1 MKLAFS
7 TLGCPDWTFGDIFS
21 TASDLGYNGIEIR
34 GIADEIYAPKIDIF
48 SQANINSTKE
58 KFRKAGIEIPM
69 LTPGAYICGNS
80 DTDSAEFEVKDYI
93 LLAERL
99 GAKYV
104 RILGEK
110 DPDPKIESPDFGA
123 LCKKYS
129 SLCDFAAEHGVGLLI
144 ETNGFLADT
153 KKMKSL
159 METVNKPNMGVIWDV
174 HHPYRFYDESPEET
188 IINIGKYIKHVH
200 IKDSVKG
207 TNGKI
212 TYMLTGY
219 GTIPVAE
226 CVKALEAIGYDGYI
240 SYEWVKR
247 WSRELAEPG
256 IAFYQYIEFMRD
268 IK

>member
-21 TASDLGYNGIEIR
+21 IASDLGYNGIEIR
-34 GIADEIYAPKIDIF
+34 GIADEIYAPKIDVF
-48 SQANINSTKE
+48 SPANINETKN
-58 KFRKAGIEIPM
+58 KLKGANITIPI
-69 LTPGAYICGNS
+69 LTPGAYICGNPNIQ
-80 DTDSAEFEVKDYI
+80 SAEFEVKDYV
-93 LLAERL
+93 LLAEKL
-99 GAKYV
+99 GTKYV

-110 DPDPKIESPDFGA
+110 DPEPAVESSDFDMV
-123 LCKKYS
+123 CEKYS
-129 SLCDFAAEHGVGLLI
+129 ALCDFAHEHGVSLLI

-159 METVNKPNMGVIWDV
+159 LETVNKPGMGVIWDI
-174 HHPYRFYDESPEET
+174 HHPYRFYGETPDET
-188 IINIGKYIKHVH
+188 VNNIGKYIRHVH
-200 IKDSVKG
+200 VKDSVKG

-219 GTIPVAE
+219 GNIPVAD
-226 CVKALEAIGYDGYI
+226 CIKALNSIKYDGYV

-256 IAFYQYIEFMRD
+256 IAFYQYIDFMRS
-268 IK
+268 I

>member
-1 MKLAFS
+1 MKLSFS

-21 TASDLGYNGIEIR
+21 TASDLGYDGIEIR
-34 GIADEIYAPKIDIF
+34 GIADEIYAPKIDVF
-48 SQANINSTKE
+48 SNASIQATREKFEKANIS
-58 KFRKAGIEIPM
+58 IPI
-69 LTPGAYICGNS
+69 LTTGAYICGNP
-80 DTDSAEFEVKDYI
+80 DQDSSEFEVKDYI
-93 LLAERL
+93 LLAEKL
-99 GAKYV
+99 GVKYV

-110 DPDPKIESPDFGA
+110 DPHPELKSPDFDMV
-123 LCKKYS
+123 CEKYS
-129 SLCDFAAEHGVGLLI
+129 SLCDFAAGHGVGLLI

-153 KKMKSL
+153 KTMKAL
-159 METVNKPNMGVIWDV
+159 MEAVNKPNMGVIWDI
-174 HHPYRFYDESPEET
+174 HHPYRFYNESPEET
-188 IINIGKYIKHVH
+188 VKNIGQYIKHVH
-200 IKDSVKG
+200 VKDSVRG

-219 GTIPVAE
+219 GDVPVAD
-226 CVKALEAIGYDGYI
+226 CVHALKAVNYDGFI